1 MKKILVFFI
10 VMNMC
15 FICSC
20 NNSVSARIR
29 EIDMEEMYPDVPG
42 ELAILFRNLSE
53 IVDEADVI
61 VQVTSLGK
69 KEELPGGFPQT
80 HTNVRVE
87 ECMKGNLEKGSILE
101 VIEEGGHNGKVLGGI
116 PQMQEGTSYF
126 LFLYDDGGGKYYICG
141 AFQGRFIIREGY
153 VFQQA
158 TEEVK
163 LKNYTPVT
171 VKEFKKLI
179 R

>member
-1 MKKILVFFI
+1 MKKILALFL
-10 VMNMC
+10 VMIMS
-15 FICSC
+15 FICAC
-20 NNSVSARIR
+20 NSTTSARIR

-42 ELAILFRNLSE
+42 ELSIIFRNLSE
-53 IVDEADVI
+53 IVDDANLI
-61 VQVTSLGK
+61 VRVTSLGK
-69 KEELPGGFPQT
+69 TEQLLGGLPQT

-87 ECMKGNLEKGSILE
+87 ECIKGNAEPGSILE
-101 VIEEGGHNGKVLGGI
+101 VIEEGGYKGKVLGGM
-116 PQMQEGTSYF
+116 PQMPEGTSYF
-126 LFLYDDGGGKYYICG
+126 LFLHDHGGGICYISG

-163 LKNYTPVT
+163 LKNYTPVA

-179 R
+179 K